1 MEKGDCVLNSLT
13 PEEIQDVLDQVVQD
27 MTDRIAGIRLCKQ
40 DKILSDDVCTVHTTF
55 EGNYHASLIL
65 CVETPLLTRLT
76 QHVMQEETVNSQDI
90 EDFAKEYFNVICG
103 QIVAGL
109 FRAAH
114 ITSRFRI
121 PRFCMGRYVP
131 QDTCGTRYV
140 LNYISDCNE
149 GAQLIHQ
156 FCQ

>member
-40 DKILSDDVCTVHTTF
+40 DKILSDDICTVHTTF

-65 CVETPLLTRLT
+65 CVE
-76 QHVMQEETVNSQDI
+76 
-90 EDFAKEYFNVICG
+90 
-103 QIVAGL
+103 
-109 FRAAH
+109 
-114 ITSRFRI
+114 
-121 PRFCMGRYVP
+121 
-131 QDTCGTRYV
+131 DTCGTRYV

-156 FCQ
+156 LCQ